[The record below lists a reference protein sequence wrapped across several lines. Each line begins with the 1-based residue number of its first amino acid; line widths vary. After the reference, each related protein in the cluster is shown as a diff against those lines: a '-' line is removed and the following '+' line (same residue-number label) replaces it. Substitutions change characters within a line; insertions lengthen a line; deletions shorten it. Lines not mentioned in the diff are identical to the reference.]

1 MAGAE
6 AEERF
11 HPGFSLRPGWGAEA
25 RGSVITRW
33 WLIRRSFLHAA
44 SRGTDTSRR
53 HGNRKARCY
62 AIIGPVLLT
71 AQPHSQV
78 CQRLQMRNYTMV
90 CGGRGRGSERVSERK
105 RKSLGPSPFL
115 IRSFFLY
122 FALFLSLSLRLYLSI
137 YSLDSFCVCVA
148 GVHL

>member
-1 MAGAE
+1 M
-6 AEERF
+6 
-11 HPGFSLRPGWGAEA
+11 
-25 RGSVITRW
+25 
-33 WLIRRSFLHAA
+33 IRRSFLHAA
-44 SRGTDTSRR
+44 SRGTDTSRS

-105 RKSLGPSPFL
+105 RKSVGPSPFL

-122 FALFLSLSLRLYLSI
+122 FALFLSLSLSVCLYLST
-137 YSLDSFCVCVA
+137 YNLDSFFSFFCSWDTFIGREWNVFKLQSMRSR
-148 GVHL
+148 HKNILK